1 MQEILFLKVKNNDV
15 VKGNQY
21 RTLILISFSALKPS
35 KLMPLFTIGIEEEF
49 QTIDPVTR
57 ELRSH
62 MSKIVEGGQI
72 ILQERVKAEM
82 HQAVVEVGTNIC
94 YNIQEARE
102 EVTDLR
108 RNIIQLAEQN
118 NLLLAAAGTHPFS
131 DWQDQLITPSPHYD
145 SLIDEMRDVARG
157 NLIFGLHVHVGIQ
170 SRNEGIQI
178 LNAVRYF
185 LPHIYAL
192 STNSPFWCG
201 RNTGFKSYRSKVFDK
216 FPRTGIPEFF
226 ASASEY
232 DEYINLL
239 VKTKCIDS
247 GKKIWWDI
255 RLHPYYDTIEFR
267 ICDIPMRVD
276 ETICLAALMQAL
288 VAKIHKL
295 LKQNLN
301 FRSYRKVL
309 INENKWRA
317 ARYGIQAKL
326 IDFGKQEEVPYSDL
340 CDELLDFVDD
350 VLDELGSRNEVAYI
364 KEILKN
370 GTGADRQLAV
380 FEETNDL
387 KSVVD
392 YIVQET
398 RFGI

>member
-1 MQEILFLKVKNNDV
+1 
-15 VKGNQY
+15 
-21 RTLILISFSALKPS
+21 
-35 KLMPLFTIGIEEEF
+35 MPLFTIGIEEEF

-94 YNIQEARE
+94 HNIQEARA
-102 EVTDLR
+102 EVTELR
-108 RNIIQLAEQN
+108 RHIIDLADQN
-118 NLLLAAAGTHPFS
+118 NLLVAAAGTHPFS

-170 SRNEGIQI
+170 TRNEGIQI

-226 ASASEY
+226 ASANEY
-232 DEYINLL
+232 DEYIDLL

-255 RLHPYYDTIEFR
+255 RLHPHFNTIEFR

-288 VAKIHKL
+288 VAKIYKL
-295 LKQNLN
+295 MKQNLN

-350 VLDELGSRNEVAYI
+350 VLDELGSRHEVAYI

-380 FEETNDL
+380 FDETNDL

-398 RFGI
+398 KFGI